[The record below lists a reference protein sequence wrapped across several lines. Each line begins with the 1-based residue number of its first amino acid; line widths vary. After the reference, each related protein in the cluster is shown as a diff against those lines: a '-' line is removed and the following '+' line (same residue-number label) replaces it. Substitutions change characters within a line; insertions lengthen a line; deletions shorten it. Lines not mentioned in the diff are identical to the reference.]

1 MSLIYFKVGVPSKSN
16 LHPATCCSTQASTA
30 AFEQRYRLQP
40 RLLPSPGWELGG
52 SYLSALL
59 PLPLIAGSYHSEPPP
74 LPGSPGAAAAAAR
87 DAHGRVRELWDEY
100 YDNFLG
106 SENPFCVLSDDSD

>member
-1 MSLIYFKVGVPSKSN
+1 M
-16 LHPATCCSTQASTA
+16 
-30 AFEQRYRLQP
+30 
-40 RLLPSPGWELGG
+40 
-52 SYLSALL
+52 ALL

-106 SENPFCVLSDDSD
+106 SENPFCVLSDDSASRPVLSLIDAESQSGPLKFI